1 MTTMLLKNLIDKL
14 NSKIGNTR
22 IRCISS
28 DSRKIKKGD
37 LFVSIK
43 GNRYDGNKYIYQ
55 AVSKGAAAVIYSGSI
70 KKFHKNV
77 IFIKVKDTRSKLAE
91 IASKFYK
98 TKPKNI
104 VAVTGTNGKTS
115 ISDFF
120 HQIFTL
126 NKKPVGSLGTLG
138 LKKNNKLKIRN
149 LTTLDTL
156 NLHKDLYEMK
166 NSNIDNVI
174 LEASSHGLKQ
184 KRLDFLDIKSGIFTN
199 LSHDHLDYHKNMKD
213 YLFAKLILFKKILKK
228 NSTMIT
234 DTEIKQ
240 YSVLKNI
247 QKKRKLKLITIG
259 NLGNSFKILNHKIF
273 NEFQLIKLKH
283 NRKVYNLKINL
294 YGSIQIKN
302 LLMAILACTTC
313 GLKFEKVLGVLN
325 KIKSVNGRLELVRNL
340 PNGSK
345 IFLDY
350 AHTPEALRNAIISLE
365 EHFNKKITVL
375 FGCGGERDKPKRKLM
390 GKIADELCDKIIITD
405 DNPRNENPKKI
416 RGEIIKKIHK
426 NKVIEI
432 PNRKKAINYA
442 LQNSDPYEIILI
454 SGRGHETYQ
463 DLGKRK
469 IFLSDKKIIN
479 NLYLKKISY
488 KKNNLRYNS
497 QIIKK
502 TLKINKEIPFQG
514 VSINSKNLKD
524 KSLFVAIKGQNKDG
538 HNFSEEAIKRGAS
551 FCIVSKNFKNSKKF
565 IKVKNTL
572 SFLNNLSKKNRYFS
586 SAKFIAV
593 TGSAGK
599 TTLKTMLGDLLQKY
613 SSTFFSPKSYNNHFG
628 VPLSLCNIEPKHK
641 YGVFEVG
648 MNRFNEIL
656 KLSSILKPDIGIIT
670 NISEAHIENFRN
682 IDEIAKAKSEI
693 IYNIKKGGTIILNRD
708 DKFYNFFEKIA
719 HKNKIKVRSFGFSKK
734 SNVRFLNIKKTK
746 KNIILKS
753 IVDEEEYLLPI
764 NNTNRNYIM
773 NILCCLTVLE
783 EIGLN
788 IQNINSFFKSQKPLK
803 GRGKI
808 KRVKKFGKIFYLID
822 ESYNA
827 NPLSVKLA
835 VDNLKNIKK
844 KGKKKYFFFGDM
856 LELGKKSHIYHKKM
870 TNFINNSDIDKIFV
884 YGKRTSEAYKFI
896 KKSKRGEII
905 NNLDKFN
912 YVISKVLKNGDFL
925 MIKGSNA
932 TNLHKVSENFLR
944 RKQYAL

>member
-1 MTTMLLKNLIDKL
+1 
-14 NSKIGNTR
+14 
-22 IRCISS
+22 
-28 DSRKIKKGD
+28 
-37 LFVSIK
+37 
-43 GNRYDGNKYIYQ
+43 
-55 AVSKGAAAVIYSGSI
+55 
-70 KKFHKNV
+70 
-77 IFIKVKDTRSKLAE
+77 
-91 IASKFYK
+91 
-98 TKPKNI
+98 
-104 VAVTGTNGKTS
+104 
-115 ISDFF
+115 
-120 HQIFTL
+120 
-126 NKKPVGSLGTLG
+126 
-138 LKKNNKLKIRN
+138 
-149 LTTLDTL
+149 
-156 NLHKDLYEMK
+156 
-166 NSNIDNVI
+166 
-174 LEASSHGLKQ
+174 
-184 KRLDFLDIKSGIFTN
+184 
-199 LSHDHLDYHKNMKD
+199 
-213 YLFAKLILFKKILKK
+213 
-228 NSTMIT
+228 
-234 DTEIKQ
+234 
-240 YSVLKNI
+240 
-247 QKKRKLKLITIG
+247 
-259 NLGNSFKILNHKIF
+259 
-273 NEFQLIKLKH
+273 
-283 NRKVYNLKINL
+283 
-294 YGSIQIKN
+294 
-302 LLMAILACTTC
+302 
-313 GLKFEKVLGVLN
+313 
-325 KIKSVNGRLELVRNL
+325 
-340 PNGSK
+340 
-345 IFLDY
+345 
-350 AHTPEALRNAIISLE
+350 
-365 EHFNKKITVL
+365 
-375 FGCGGERDKPKRKLM
+375 
-390 GKIADELCDKIIITD
+390 
-405 DNPRNENPKKI
+405 
-416 RGEIIKKIHK
+416 
-426 NKVIEI
+426 
-432 PNRKKAINYA
+432 
-442 LQNSDPYEIILI
+442 
-454 SGRGHETYQ
+454 
-463 DLGKRK
+463 
-469 IFLSDKKIIN
+469 
-479 NLYLKKISY
+479 
-488 KKNNLRYNS
+488 
-497 QIIKK
+497 
-502 TLKINKEIPFQG
+502 
-514 VSINSKNLKD
+514 
-524 KSLFVAIKGQNKDG
+524 
-538 HNFSEEAIKRGAS
+538 
-551 FCIVSKNFKNSKKF
+551 
-565 IKVKNTL
+565 
-572 SFLNNLSKKNRYFS
+572 
-586 SAKFIAV
+586 
-593 TGSAGK
+593 
-599 TTLKTMLGDLLQKY
+599 MLGDLLQKY
-613 SSTFFSPKSYNNHFG
+613 SSTFFSPKSYNNKFG

-734 SNVRFLNIKKTK
+734 SNVRFLNIKKNQ

-944 RKQYAL
+944 KKQYAL